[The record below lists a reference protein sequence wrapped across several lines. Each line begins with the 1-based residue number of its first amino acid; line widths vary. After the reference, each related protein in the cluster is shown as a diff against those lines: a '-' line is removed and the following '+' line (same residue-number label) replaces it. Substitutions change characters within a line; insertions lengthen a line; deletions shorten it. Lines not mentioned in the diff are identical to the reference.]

1 MSVQYGN
8 KFLLLGLLWIL
19 AALPLAGYAAD
30 TCFDSVTAHQCLSND
45 NPVAA
50 CGDMLDADPYNLTVR
65 FALCDAHLRRGAPM
79 MALIALD
86 HGLQL
91 CGRSEA
97 NCARLQKAVD
107 EVERSS
113 GQRPGS
119 AELRAEHA
127 EDRTTCVR
135 RHIRGDPIYPT
146 ILACEQA
153 LMAFP
158 KDADLHAAHGE
169 KLLLSK
175 QPARAVLA
183 FRRAL
188 NLRPGD
194 PNFLSWHD
202 AAEDSR
208 KTMVEHCLRHTDLN
222 RCNRAIL
229 PGTRDEA
236 QLHLHRTKLYLQQG
250 DTAAALESLLIV
262 QIIDPNNT
270 QVSQQL
276 LQLVP
281 EGAKIQQDR
290 LYLAR
295 GQALLA
301 RGDWQAAIADLLR
314 VRGSQLE
321 RSTAK
326 AALQQARQQ
335 RAAVVQTQC
344 FDARNARKCKGL
356 LLAGEPD
363 EQKIRRF
370 IASLNRPAPKPTPIT
385 TPMPTAQPAIIPAA
399 IAQSKPAPASSP
411 SLNQQVSTPGASA
424 MVANE
429 PGTTKRIEL
438 AANYSNK
445 ASARGVTH

>member
-1 MSVQYGN
+1 MSRHNGN
-8 KFLLLGLLWIL
+8 KLELRGRLGKPILFGFLWIL
-19 AALPLAGYAAD
+19 AALPMASFAAE
-30 TCFDSVTAHQCLSND
+30 TCFDSKKAHQCLSND

-50 CGDMLDADPYNLTVR
+50 CSDMLDADPYNLSTR

-79 MALIALD
+79 MALITLD

-107 EVERSS
+107 AVERTS
-113 GQRPGS
+113 GHRPGS

-127 EDRTTCVR
+127 EDRNTCAS
-135 RHIRGDPIYPT
+135 RHIRGNPIYPT

-153 LMAFP
+153 LIAFP

-188 NLRPGD
+188 NIRPGD

-208 KTMVEHCLRHTDLN
+208 KTMVEHCLRHTELD

-229 PGTRDEA
+229 PGTQDEA
-236 QLHLHRTKLYLQQG
+236 KLHLHRTKLYLQQG
-250 DTAAALESLLIV
+250 DNDAALESLLIV
-262 QIIDPNNT
+262 QILDPNNRE
-270 QVSQQL
+270 VSQQL

-281 EGAKIQQDR
+281 AGSKIEEDR
-290 LYLAR
+290 LHLAR
-295 GQALLA
+295 GQAQLA
-301 RGDWQAAIADLLR
+301 RGNWEAAIADLKR
-314 VRGSQLE
+314 VRGSALE
-321 RSTAK
+321 RSTAQ

-335 RAAVVQTQC
+335 RAAEVQSQC
-344 FDARNARKCKGL
+344 FDARNSDNCKSL
-356 LLAGEPD
+356 LVAGEPD
-363 EQKIRRF
+363 EQKIRGF
-370 IASLNRPAPKPTPIT
+370 IASLDRPAPKPVTKPKPELKPVI
-385 TPMPTAQPAIIPAA
+385 ARQA
-399 IAQSKPAPASSP
+399 IAKSTPAPSSSQAKPAR
-411 SLNQQVSTPGASA
+411 V
-424 MVANE
+424 V
-429 PGTTKRIEL
+429 L
-438 AANYSNK
+438 AASYSNK
-445 ASARGVTH
+445 ASAQGVTH

>member
-1 MSVQYGN
+1 MNGQYRHKRKARNRPGRPTL
-8 KFLLLGLLWIL
+8 FGFLWIL
-19 AALPLAGYAAD
+19 GVLPMASMAAEV
-30 TCFDSVTAHQCLSND
+30 CFDSKKAHQCLSND

-50 CGDMLDADPYNLTVR
+50 CSDTLDADPYNLSVR

-79 MALIALD
+79 MALITLD

-97 NCARLQKAVD
+97 NCARLQKSVD
-107 EVERSS
+107 AVERTS

-127 EDRTTCVR
+127 EDRNTCTR
-135 RHIRGDPIYPT
+135 RHIRGNPIYPT

-153 LMAFP
+153 LIAFP

-188 NLRPGD
+188 NIRPGD

-208 KTMVEHCLRHTDLN
+208 KTMVEHCLRHTELD

-229 PGTRDEA
+229 PGTQDEA
-236 QLHLHRTKLYLQQG
+236 KLHLHRTKLYLQQG
-250 DTAAALESLLIV
+250 DKDAALESLLIV
-262 QIIDPNNT
+262 QILDPNNRE
-270 QVSQQL
+270 VSQQL

-281 EGAKIQQDR
+281 AGSKVEEDR

-295 GQALLA
+295 GQAQLA
-301 RGDWQAAIADLLR
+301 RGNWQAAMTDLKR
-314 VRGSQLE
+314 VRGSALE
-321 RSTAK
+321 RS
-326 AALQQARQQ
+326 AAQAGLQQARQQ
-335 RAAVVQTQC
+335 RAAVVQSQC
-344 FDARNARKCKGL
+344 FDARNLSKCKAL
-356 LLAGEPD
+356 LIPGEPD
-363 EQKIRRF
+363 EQQIRGF
-370 IASLNRPAPKPTPIT
+370 IASLDQPRPKPVVKPKPTPVT
-385 TPMPTAQPAIIPAA
+385 TPEVIAESAPAKSTPTTTAPE
-399 IAQSKPAPASSP
+399 KPARV
-411 SLNQQVSTPGASA
+411 Q
-424 MVANE
+424 
-429 PGTTKRIEL
+429 L
-438 AANYSNK
+438 AAHYSNK
-445 ASARGVTH
+445 ASAQGVTH

>member
-1 MSVQYGN
+1 MNRQYRHKRKARN
-8 KFLLLGLLWIL
+8 RLGRPTLFGFLWIL
-19 AALPLAGYAAD
+19 AALPMTSMAAEV
-30 TCFDSVTAHQCLSND
+30 CFDSKKAHQCLSND

-50 CGDMLDADPYNLTVR
+50 CSDTLDADPYNLSVR

-79 MALIALD
+79 MALITLD

-97 NCARLQKAVD
+97 NCTRLQKSVDAV
-107 EVERSS
+107 EHTS

-127 EDRTTCVR
+127 EDRNTCTR
-135 RHIRGDPIYPT
+135 RHIRGNPIYPT

-153 LMAFP
+153 LIAFP

-188 NLRPGD
+188 NIRPGD

-208 KTMVEHCLRHTDLN
+208 KTMVEHCLRHTELD

-229 PGTRDEA
+229 PGTQDEA
-236 QLHLHRTKLYLQQG
+236 KLHLHRTKLYLQQG
-250 DTAAALESLLIV
+250 DKDAALESLLIV
-262 QIIDPNNT
+262 QILDPNNAD
-270 QVSQQL
+270 VSQQL

-281 EGAKIQQDR
+281 SGSKIEEDR

-295 GQALLA
+295 GQAQLA
-301 RGDWQAAIADLLR
+301 RGNWEAAMADLKR
-314 VRGSQLE
+314 VRGSALE
-321 RSTAK
+321 RRTAQ
-326 AALQQARQQ
+326 AGLQQARQQ
-335 RAAVVQTQC
+335 RAAVVQSQC
-344 FDARNARKCKGL
+344 FDARNVSNCKSL
-356 LLAGEPD
+356 LVAGEPD
-363 EQKIRRF
+363 EQNIRSF
-370 IASLNRPAPKPTPIT
+370 IASLNRPVPKPQLTPVIASQVVAQS
-385 TPMPTAQPAIIPAA
+385 TPSKATLPTATQTKAPQAKTRSP
-399 IAQSKPAPASSP
+399 KPKSV
-411 SLNQQVSTPGASA
+411 Q
-424 MVANE
+424 
-429 PGTTKRIEL
+429 L

-445 ASARGVTH
+445 ATPQGVTH

>member
-1 MSVQYGN
+1 MNRQNGN
-8 KFLLLGLLWIL
+8 KRQSCAKRLKPMLFAFFWTL
-19 AALPLAGYAAD
+19 AALPIASFAAD
-30 TCFDSVTAHQCLSND
+30 TCFDSKKAHQCLSND

-50 CGDMLDADPYNLTVR
+50 CSDTLEADPYNLSVR

-79 MALIALD
+79 MALITLD

-97 NCARLQKAVD
+97 NCARLQKSVD
-107 EVERSS
+107 AVERTS
-113 GQRPGS
+113 GARPGS

-127 EDRTTCVR
+127 EDRNTCVR

-153 LMAFP
+153 LIAFP

-188 NLRPGD
+188 NIRPGD

-208 KTMVEHCLRHTDLN
+208 KTMVEHCLRHTELDQ
-222 RCNRAIL
+222 CNRAIL
-229 PGTRDEA
+229 PGTQDEA
-236 QLHLHRTKLYLQQG
+236 RLHLHRTKLYLQQG
-250 DTAAALESLLIV
+250 DKDAALESLLIV
-262 QIIDPNNT
+262 QILDPDNT
-270 QVSQQL
+270 AVSQQL
-276 LQLVP
+276 LQLMPAGNQVS
-281 EGAKIQQDR
+281 EDR

-295 GQALLA
+295 GQAQLA
-301 RGDWQAAIADLLR
+301 RGNWEAAMADLKR

-321 RSTAK
+321 RSTAQ

-335 RAAVVQTQC
+335 RAAQIQSQC
-344 FDARNARKCKGL
+344 FDARDAGRCQAL
-356 LLAGEPD
+356 LVAGEPD
-363 EQKIRRF
+363 EQKIRGF
-370 IASLNRPAPKPTPIT
+370 IASLNRPAPKAIT
-385 TPMPTAQPAIIPAA
+385 RPVNKPVA
-399 IAQSKPAPASSP
+399 KPASEPTTAP
-411 SLNQQVSTPGASA
+411 VRRVTKPELMARSTPTKSA
-424 MVANE
+424 KEKPVQ
-429 PGTTKRIEL
+429 IQL
-438 AANYSNK
+438 AANDSNK
-445 ASARGVTH
+445 ASAQGVTH